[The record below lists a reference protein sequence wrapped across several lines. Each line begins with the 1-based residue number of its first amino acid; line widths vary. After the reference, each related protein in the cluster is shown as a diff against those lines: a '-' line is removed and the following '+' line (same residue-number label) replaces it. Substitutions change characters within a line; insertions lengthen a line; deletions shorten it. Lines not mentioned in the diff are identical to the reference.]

1 MLFSL
6 SYWTKSDLDISGK
19 GSKLPSLI
27 PRPSTT
33 VWEWDWHY
41 ASTFIFLS
49 LMESLKSGRD
59 SRETIQVCPSTWAA
73 VHRCM
78 GSTCSMRRTRSLAE
92 GEIESQFPPERLILP
107 SPIRDKICW
116 GVSSGPVAKG
126 VQLKGRKGHSVS
138 CTAWTPFPHGQG
150 HFWEGNSTILRQY
163 YSRPFTLIEDSLT
176 WRILYFALGA
186 GPPTCCPVEVALPMS
201 HPQPVFTLIE

>member
-1 MLFSL
+1 MMLVFFSL
-6 SYWTKSDLDISGK
+6 SHVKWKVTQTFQSKVPRHSKTPFSG
-19 GSKLPSLI
+19 
-27 PRPSTT
+27 
-33 VWEWDWHY
+33 VWEWDEQ
-41 ASTFIFLS
+41 SGNEMNCLLVTLIFLS

-78 GSTCSMRRTRSLAE
+78 GSTCNMRRTRSLAE

-126 VQLKGRKGHSVS
+126 VQLKEEGSQCIMLGQLLMVS
-138 CTAWTPFPHGQG
+138 TRAGPLP
-150 HFWEGNSTILRQY
+150 EGNHANEAVLQPT
-163 YSRPFTLIEDSLT
+163 F
-176 WRILYFALGA
+176 YFDL
-186 GPPTCCPVEVALPMS
+186 CSS
-201 HPQPVFTLIE
+201 HL